1 MGEKGSPQQV
11 NAHNC
16 ANQGR
21 NYACGEH
28 WPAVMTLKILYARE
42 RAAMA
47 RMVIA
52 LMRNTN
58 TAYFPDMRLNDAIDL
73 RYVATYVFLGHVE
86 GRLMNVSKLARAL
99 GMPRAT
105 VLRKL
110 GVLMK
115 IGYVERVGRSYRVT
129 EKANLPNLLEVV
141 ARNAELIK
149 ATTKELSKMRI
160 GE

>member
-1 MGEKGSPQQV
+1 MRV
-11 NAHNC
+11 
-16 ANQGR
+16 ANTG
-21 NYACGEH
+21 
-28 WPAVMTLKILYARE
+28 PAVMTLKILYARE

-141 ARNAELIK
+141 ARNAEIIK